1 MEKPGKRRRGAQRQG
16 ELDRLHEQFGWN
28 QYFYQFQQVLF
39 IKGSIFTITM
49 WVPGSWRPCREGQ
62 RSNWDELTEE
72 PRDHGICRLENS
84 IKLLDSQCKWKGR
97 YSPQRYCAPAPGM
110 NNDGE
115 DGETLF
121 QSKRFP
127 FGEHFWPHIQRPGDG
142 SMFAVK
148 ITMEQVNWNF
158 VDYSMHIHGNI
169 SSVICKPLN
178 IFPINNDEHL
188 LYTRPPST
196 PGVTEMRLS
205 CTSGQDVFV
214 SSPDLSIGY
223 STGEDFL
230 GNLQFKACFAHGR
243 LQKLRSH
250 LYIAIPSKPDTEAR
264 GPGQI
269 RTQKTF
275 LISLFSNY

>member
-1 MEKPGKRRRGAQRQG
+1 
-16 ELDRLHEQFGWN
+16 
-28 QYFYQFQQVLF
+28 
-39 IKGSIFTITM
+39 
-49 WVPGSWRPCREGQ
+49 
-62 RSNWDELTEE
+62 
-72 PRDHGICRLENS
+72 
-84 IKLLDSQCKWKGR
+84 
-97 YSPQRYCAPAPGM
+97 M
-110 NNDGE
+110 NNNGE

-142 SMFAVK
+142 SMVAVK

-158 VDYSMHIHGNI
+158 VDYSMHIAHTWQYM
-169 SSVICKPLN
+169 ICKPLT